1 MAQRILALEIAGDK
15 VRAAIAERTWNSFD
29 LNSVVEQTRAPDEPD
44 LSAAIARL
52 LERVGKPDIV
62 ISALPADMVA
72 KRLLELPFSDSR
84 RLHQVVPFALE
95 EHLPFPVDG
104 AVVAFSRVG
113 QEGENTLVIAAF
125 ARKEDLEKHLALL
138 AKSGLDP
145 KTVTLAPLALAAL
158 YGRARNGTARGPHL
172 VLGADPGSTSI
183 VLLDLAGTP
192 RAMRTV
198 GAGLVMADGS
208 PSPHSQSNT
217 VLNSVRQT
225 LLANADLDQPDLILT
240 GPGSATPKVK
250 SLLSDS
256 LALAV
261 RDGGDMDYSS
271 VFGNS
276 APDAPRY
283 AGCVAMLLGEMPV
296 KPVDLLNFRTGEYAF
311 RGRIRGDLTHFRTL
325 GRLAIAVAA
334 LMVLHFGLGLWTN
347 IHRLNVLNKQIAA
360 IAAPALGDQVSGADA
375 KDQLRSRI
383 VKMNKRLK
391 LLGGN
396 SSRNSPLDA
405 LLAVS
410 TALPERYPVEMEDVQ
425 IDTTGLKV
433 SGQADSFTSVDQAKQ
448 ALSKGGFFGPIEV
461 THAKA
466 GSDPTKVEFLLDASF
481 KDAIGGP
488 E

>member
-29 LNSVVEQTRAPDEPD
+29 LSTVVEQTRAQDEPD

-52 LERVGKPDIV
+52 IERVGKPDIV
-62 ISALPADMVA
+62 ISALPSNMVA

-113 QEGENTLVIAAF
+113 QEGDNTLVMAAF
-125 ARKEDLEKHLALL
+125 ARRVDLEQHLALL
-138 AKSGLDP
+138 ARGGLDP

-183 VLLDLAGTP
+183 VLLDLAGAP

-198 GAGLVMADGS
+198 GAGLVMVDGS
-208 PSPHSQSNT
+208 PSPHSQSNA
-217 VLNSVRQT
+217 VLNTVRQT
-225 LLANADLDQPDLILT
+225 LLANADLEHPDLILT

-250 SLLSDS
+250 SLLVD
-256 LALAV
+256 ALTIAV
-261 RDGGDMDYSS
+261 RDGGDFDYSS

-283 AGCVAMLLGEMPV
+283 AGCVAMLLSEMPV
-296 KPVDLLNFRTGEYAF
+296 KPVDLLNFRQGEFAF
-311 RGRIRGDLTHFRTL
+311 HGRIRGDLTHFHTL
-325 GRLAIAVAA
+325 GRLAAVVAA
-334 LMVLHFGLGLWTN
+334 LMVLHFSLGLWTD
-347 IHRLNVLNKQIAA
+347 IHRLNVLNSQIAA
-360 IAAPALGDQVSGADA
+360 IAAPALGDQVSGAEA
-375 KDQLRSRI
+375 KDQLRSQI
-383 VKMNKRLK
+383 IKMNKRLK

-396 SSRNSPLDA
+396 YSRNSPLDA

-410 TALPERYPVEMEDVQ
+410 NALPERYPVEMQDVQ
-425 IDTTGLKV
+425 IDEGGLKV
-433 SGQADSFTSVDQAKQ
+433 SGQADSFASVDQAKQ
-448 ALSKGGFFGPIEV
+448 ELTKGGFFGPIEV

-466 GSDPTKVEFLLDASF
+466 GSDPGKVEFLLDASF
-481 KDAIGGP
+481 KDVIAGT